1 MTAAIGIVQNRR
13 QQKWITA
20 AAIAC
25 LWASSEIVLGSFL
38 HNLKVPMRGTIL
50 GFMGVMIVMSMV
62 INSRERGL
70 CWRAGLICA
79 LLKSLSPSAVIFG
92 PMVAIFMQGLLMEIV
107 IFVIGPGYIGAMLG
121 GALAILWNLA
131 HLILGYLIYYG
142 NDIIGLYNEL
152 IEIASK
158 QFGIENPNP
167 ATPIYILIG
176 IYAGAGLMAGFM
188 GTLIARKSRK
198 NENALKL
205 QRGGEMPRKK
215 GNFIN
220 TPKPR
225 LIFLLFIPLMVAGL
239 LTAINRLEWFYWA
252 PLWIIAISL
261 IIWRYRYA
269 LKRLSKPGFWITFF
283 VITMLSAMLLSHGNW
298 ETGIYIGLSMN
309 ARAMVLVFAFAAIG
323 RELNHRK
330 VRLIMAG
337 NGKGNFS
344 KVLEACFRTLPDLIS
359 MLPPARSFIRRP
371 LSTIASMISVTG
383 ALSKRIAAPKT
394 IIITGEKGSGK
405 STYVNRLVE
414 IVKEKGGKVSGVSSL
429 YFFINGHHEGYDL
442 KLQSDGRII
451 ALARK
456 TEVESYPL
464 KMHYNF
470 DQEALLQGNQELI
483 ESANSQAD
491 IIVIDEAGI
500 LEMNDQGW
508 APALKVLSTDRN
520 HSIIWVVRPWLIE
533 DFCRKW
539 ALRPDLIINT
549 GEPMPDPASIAE
561 AILA

>member
-1 MTAAIGIVQNRR
+1 
-13 QQKWITA
+13 
-20 AAIAC
+20 
-25 LWASSEIVLGSFL
+25 
-38 HNLKVPMRGTIL
+38 MRGTIL
-50 GFMGVMIVMSMV
+50 GFTGVMIVMSMV
-62 INSRERGL
+62 INFKERGL

-92 PMVAIFMQGLLMEIV
+92 PMVAIFMQGMLMEIV
-107 IFVIGPGYIGAMLG
+107 IFIIGPGYIGAMLG

-152 IEIASK
+152 VEIASK
-158 QFGIENPNP
+158 QFGIENPNH
-167 ATPIYILIG
+167 AAPIYILIS
-176 IYAGAGLMAGFM
+176 IYAGSGLMAGFM
-188 GTLIARKSRK
+188 GSLIARKSRK
-198 NENALKL
+198 IENEIKL
-205 QRGGEMPRKK
+205 LRGGEMPRKK

-220 TPKPR
+220 APKPR
-225 LIFLLFIPLMVAGL
+225 LIFLLIIPLLVAGL

-252 PLWIIAISL
+252 PLWFIAITL

-283 VITMLSAMLLSHGNW
+283 IITMLSAMLLSHGNW

-309 ARAMVLVFAFAAIG
+309 ARALVLVFAFAAIG

-359 MLPPARSFIRRP
+359 MLPPAKEFVRRP
-371 LSTIASMISVTG
+371 LSTIASMTSVTG

-414 IVKEKGGKVSGVSSL
+414 IVKEKGGKVSGVSSI
-429 YFFINGHHEGYDL
+429 YFFNNGNHEGYDL
-442 KLQSDGRII
+442 HLLGSEKRI

-456 TEVESYPL
+456 TEAESNPL
-464 KMHYNF
+464 KMHYEF
-470 DQEALLQGNQELI
+470 DQDALMQGNQELI
-483 ESANSQAD
+483 ESADTQVD
-491 IIVIDEAGI
+491 LIVIDEAGI

-508 APALKVLSTDRN
+508 APALKVLSSDRN
-520 HSIIWVVRPWLIE
+520 HSIIWVVRPWLID

-539 ALRPDLIINT
+539 ALRPDLIIDT
-549 GEPMPDPASIAE
+549 GNALPDPAKIVD